1 MITVITGTPGAG
13 KTALAVAML
22 AELVEA
28 AQKSGAA
35 LRPVVVMG
43 IPELQLPHEVAPPID
58 QWTERQPAPEDPTL
72 QEAHFTFPEGALVII
87 DESQKVYRPRA
98 TGAKVPD
105 HVAAFERHRHRGLDF
120 WLITQHPGLLD
131 ANVRKLVGKHI
142 HLRDQWAGRQLYEWS
157 ECKDPES
164 RTERDSAISRRYR
177 LPKKVFGLYKS
188 ASLHVKQ
195 SRRLPWQLYAVG
207 AAVAVA
213 GYLGLGVF
221 ERISGAIGG
230 EAAAQVAGV
239 PERVGPLQVEALPG
253 QLQGVRQGGE
263 STAGKVAPGAT
274 VEDWQPRIATR
285 PETAPMYDG
294 FRQVRALP
302 VVAGCVAMRD
312 RCRCYTEQG
321 TDAFL
326 TGDQCREW
334 LRSPPFNPWREAPE
348 PGSPSRSAAPSAAV
362 AGDPAPG

>member
-22 AELVEA
+22 AEVVEA
-28 AQKSGAA
+28 AQKSGAS

-207 AAVAVA
+207 VAVAVA
-213 GYLGLGVF
+213 GYLGWGMF

-230 EAAAQVAGV
+230 EAVADVAGV
-239 PERVGPLQVEALPG
+239 PERVAPLQVEALPG
-253 QLQGVRQGGE
+253 QLQAGRQGVE

-274 VEDWQPRIATR
+274 VEDWEPRIATR

-334 LRSPPFNPWREAPE
+334 LRSPPFNPWRESSE
-348 PGSPSRSAAPSAAV
+348 PGAPSRSAAPSAAV
-362 AGDPAPG
+362 AGDPSPG